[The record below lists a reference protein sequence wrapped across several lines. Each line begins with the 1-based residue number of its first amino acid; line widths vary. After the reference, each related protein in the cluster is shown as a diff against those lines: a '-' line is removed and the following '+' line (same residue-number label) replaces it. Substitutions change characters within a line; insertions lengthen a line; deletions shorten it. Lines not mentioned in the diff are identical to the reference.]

1 MAYIDIEG
9 LCYKYP
15 ESNKNVLD
23 NINLSVEKGDVLL
36 LLGSSGS
43 GKSTLAKCLCGSIPN
58 FYGGTISGKVSLDNT
73 EIDKIE
79 HKDRAKE
86 ITMVFQDP
94 EKQLVMNT
102 VHREIAFGL
111 ENVSVPEEQIKRR
124 VWESLQ
130 FSNILDLAY
139 TKINTLSGGQKQK
152 VSITSAVAYMP
163 KCIILD
169 EPTSQ
174 LDPAAAEEVAALI
187 KKINEELGIT
197 LIIIEQRIDRW
208 FDLADK
214 IAVIKEGKISFAG
227 SKEEMYNSNEEYLL
241 RFLPG
246 YLKLFKRLNI
256 DRMPNSFKEARKEL
270 KAANIKFTAQQS
282 KNSNNKAVI
291 NINNLSCGYEG
302 NNVLKDMDLEI
313 KEGEFL
319 GVLGAN
325 GAGKSTLLRAITGLL
340 KYSGSIKLYDKEV
353 KKMKLKQ
360 VSETIGY
367 VSQNPNDYLYKDT
380 VYEELKFTLDN
391 HEIKD
396 LSFIDETLRA
406 LGISELKVRN
416 PRDLS
421 GGEKQRVAIAAMLVL
436 RPKVLLLDEPTRGLD
451 SEVKKLLG
459 TILKDLN
466 KNGTTVILVTHDM
479 EFASQYCNS
488 FCLMFNGELVS
499 KGSKSDI
506 FKDGIYYTTTINKLV
521 RDINSDVFN
530 LSDISQIL

>member
-1 MAYIDIEG
+1 MAYIDIEK
-9 LCYKYP
+9 LSYKYP
-15 ESNKNVLD
+15 EGDKNVLD
-23 NINLSVEKGDVLL
+23 NINLSIEKGEVLL

-58 FYGGTISGKVSLDNT
+58 FYGGTVAGRIFIDNCELGT
-73 EIDKIE
+73 IG
-79 HKDRAKE
+79 HKERAKE

-111 ENVSVPEEQIKRR
+111 ENIAVQEEQIKRR

-139 TKINTLSGGQKQK
+139 NKINTLSGGQKQK

-208 FDLADK
+208 FDMADK
-214 IAVIKEGKISFAG
+214 IAVMQDGKIAFTG
-227 SKEEMYNSNEEYLL
+227 SKEQMYNSNEDYLL

-246 YLKLFKRLNI
+246 YLKLFKYLNMNN
-256 DRMPNSFKEARKEL
+256 MPKNFKDARKEL
-270 KAANIKFTAQQS
+270 KTANLKFNVQQNKVS
-282 KNSNNKAVI
+282 NSPTII
-291 NINNLSCGYEG
+291 NIHNFNCGYEG
-302 NNVLKDMDLEI
+302 INVLKDIELEI

-319 GVLGAN
+319 GLLGAN
-325 GAGKSTLLRAITGLL
+325 GAGKSTLLKAVTGLI

-353 KKMKLKQ
+353 KKLKLKQ
-360 VSETIGY
+360 VSEIIGY

-391 HEIKD
+391 YAVKD
-396 LSFIDETLRA
+396 LAVIEETLRT
-406 LGISELKVRN
+406 LGISELKHRN

-421 GGEKQRVAIAAMLVL
+421 GGERQRVAIAAMLVL

-459 TILKDLN
+459 TTLKDLN
-466 KNGTTVILVTHDM
+466 ENGTTIVLVTHVRD
-479 EFASQYCNS
+479 N
-488 FCLMFNGELVS
+488 N
-499 KGSKSDI
+499 SDI
-506 FKDGIYYTTTINKLV
+506 
-521 RDINSDVFN
+521 FN